1 MFGVDVLTPRGLTI
15 PADAMKWSFARAG
28 GAGGQNVNKVST
40 KVILEIDVAQLQGP
54 SSALA
59 RVVDALPAVLRVS
72 SQTARSQHRNRQLC
86 LERAI
91 ERIDEAAAVPPPARR
106 KTRPSRSAVE
116 RRLTSKKKRGET
128 KRQRRGEW

>member
-40 KVILEIDVAQLQGP
+40 KVTLEIDVAQLQGP

-59 RVVDALPAVLRVS
+59 RVVDALPTVLRVS

-91 ERIDEAAAVPPPARR
+91 ERIDATAAVPPPARR

>member
-40 KVILEIDVAQLQGP
+40 KVTLEIDVAQLQGP

-59 RVVDALPAVLRVS
+59 RAVDALPAVLRVS

-91 ERIDEAAAVPPPARR
+91 ERIDAAAAVPPPARR

>member
-1 MFGVDVLTPRGLTI
+1 MFGVDVPTPRGLTI

-40 KVILEIDVAQLQGP
+40 KVTLEIDVAQLQGP
-54 SSALA
+54 STALV

-91 ERIDEAAAVPPPARR
+91 ERIDAAAAVPPPARR